1 MGLRILCVILIN
13 AHSASLFSQRATYGR
28 CYKTNDAYFSAS
40 MPPKSKRKIQ
50 LQQARAAKQAKTTGA
65 GPPMPELSSEPATL
79 PQQPGTSYAC
89 VSESADTEL
98 HAEDPLNEGVHDE
111 HNVMEN
117 YASEWVESLSKDDLL
132 SLSIV
137 LWHLLVGILSFKL
150 TSAAELI
157 GRVVGRSDRTIREWR
172 ATFNANKGTFPDTLQ
187 GKYQRDG
194 VLWQNEDLNKMATRY
209 IRENTVVKGR
219 PNLTA
224 GSW

>member
-1 MGLRILCVILIN
+1 
-13 AHSASLFSQRATYGR
+13 
-28 CYKTNDAYFSAS
+28 
-40 MPPKSKRKIQ
+40 
-50 LQQARAAKQAKTTGA
+50 
-65 GPPMPELSSEPATL
+65 MPELSSEPATL

-89 VSESADTEL
+89 VSESADTEY

-172 ATFNANKGTFPDTLQ
+172 ATFNANKGTWCWAQAKRYVRAHTNYTLGGLRQNVPQ
-187 GKYQRDG
+187 GLDYVTVENIRNHFRKVRHYMFGYLLG
-194 VLWQNEDLNKMATRY
+194 VSAGPELEEHVKKCKKIYTSHRRVGVNE
-209 IRENTVVKGR
+209 
-219 PNLTA
+219 
-224 GSW
+224 